1 MGVKSPSQF
10 YTNNEITSN
19 YKVGGLVF
27 SSQGDFSILEG
38 IDEEFETSILA
49 EDTSIYFNLIG
60 KIDITGT
67 YPDAHQ
73 ELLELFPNIFFTSYK
88 DKKVQNK
95 YICTFYYDVMNKIEI
110 IQY

>member
-1 MGVKSPSQF
+1 MVLACWAKKYILIYIILTLSTHRVSPSQF

-27 SSQGDFSILEG
+27 SSQGDFSILED
-38 IDEEFETSILA
+38 IDEEFETFILA
-49 EDTSIYFNLIG
+49 EDTSIYFKLIG

-73 ELLELFPNIFFTSYK
+73 ELLELFPNIFFTRL
-88 DKKVQNK
+88 QR
-95 YICTFYYDVMNKIEI
+95 
-110 IQY
+110 